1 MSVSVDDVRGAAE
14 AIRGHVVETPCLH
27 SKTLS
32 TVTGANVFLKFENL
46 QFTASFKERGALH
59 ALLSLDPAVRE
70 RGVVAV
76 SAGNHAQAVAHHAQR
91 MGVPAVIVM
100 PRLTPTNKVEHT
112 RAFGAEVVLHGE
124 DFDAAAVFALELA
137 GRRELHLVHPYDDAH
152 VIAGQGTVA
161 LEMLEASPDLEVL
174 VVPVGGGGLVS
185 GCALAAKSVHPG
197 IEVVG
202 VEAERFPSLRCAL
215 DGVVPECGPSTIAE
229 GIAVREPGRIPL
241 EIARE
246 WVDEILLVDEERIER
261 AVLLLL
267 EVEKTVVEGAGAVG
281 LAALLS
287 HPERFAGRRVG
298 LILTGGNIDL
308 FVLSSIIQ
316 RGLARS
322 GRLVRLS
329 VQLVDRP
336 GTLAEVSACIS
347 DSDGAI
353 VEVVH
358 QRSFSDLPVQSVD
371 VEFVLQTRGLDH
383 LRKIVSA
390 LQSGGFKPRIAASPL
405 DPDPAA

>member
-1 MSVSVDDVRGAAE
+1 MSVSADDIRRAAE
-14 AIRGHVVETPCLH
+14 AIRGRVVETPCLY

-32 TVTGANVFLKFENL
+32 SVTGAEVFLKFENL

-59 ALLSLDPAVRE
+59 ALLSLDPKVRG
-70 RGVVAV
+70 RGVVAM
-76 SAGNHAQAVAHHAQR
+76 SAGNHALAVAHHAQQL
-91 MGVPAVIVM
+91 GVPALIVM

-112 RAFGAEVVLHGE
+112 RALGAEVVLHGGGF
-124 DFDAAAVFALELA
+124 DDAASFARELA
-137 GRRELHLVHPYDDAH
+137 ERRGLHLLHPFDDAD

-161 LEMLEASPDLEVL
+161 LEMLEARPDLEVL
-174 VVPVGGGGLVS
+174 VVPVGGGGLVA
-185 GCALAAKSVHPG
+185 GCAVAAKSERSG

-202 VEAERFPSLRCAL
+202 VETQRFPSMLCAL
-215 DGVVPECGPSTIAE
+215 DGVPAECGPSTIAE
-229 GIAVREPGRIPL
+229 GIAVREPGRLTL

-246 WVDEILLVDEERIER
+246 RVDKILLVDEEPIER

-298 LILTGGNIDL
+298 LILSGGNIDL

-322 GRLVRLS
+322 GRLVRLF
-329 VQLVDRP
+329 VELADRP

-347 DSDGAI
+347 ATDAAI

-358 QRSFSDLPVQSVD
+358 QRSFSDLPVQSVA
-371 VEFVLQTRGLDH
+371 VEFVVQTRGLDH
-383 LRKIVSA
+383 LQRIVETLEA
-390 LQSGGFKPRIAASPL
+390 GGFKPRLAAGPL
-405 DPDPAA
+405 DSSP